1 MEIRINGK
9 KADITLEN
17 EKTIGDVMANLET
30 WLASSGH
37 RLSGI
42 SIDGKN
48 NDNRP
53 LVEIFSLQIETV
65 KTLELST
72 TSLAD
77 LYAATLLNLLEDI
90 KEFESLKIEDKNNY
104 FDSWKQRAQALF
116 ISEQMPDLFNFFVNL
131 FMYGTM
137 GAESVYAITE
147 ERLREVREPYPEFSK
162 LKPLLDETC
171 GRLLDLPLDI
181 QTGKDA
187 RASQTIQIFSGV
199 SEKILRI
206 LRQFDIQ
213 GFLSRNASGAETTD
227 SEKQIIQMIENF
239 GNIVK
244 ELLEAYE
251 RSDTVLVGDLAE
263 YEASPMLK
271 DLYEVI
277 ESSIDIKA
285 GTQWAQI

>member
-17 EKTIGDVMANLET
+17 EKTIGDIMASLEN

-48 NDNRP
+48 KNDQP
-53 LVEIFSLQIETV
+53 LVEIFSIKIDSV
-65 KTLELST
+65 KTLDLST

-90 KEFESLKIEDKNNY
+90 KEFESLKPDEKNNY

-131 FMYGTM
+131 FMYGAL

-147 ERLREVREPYPEFSK
+147 ERLREVREPHPEFSN

-171 GRLLDLPLDI
+171 DRLLDLPLDV

-187 RASQTIQIFSGV
+187 RAAQTIQIFSGV
-199 SEKILRI
+199 SEKVLRI

-213 GFLSRNASGAETTD
+213 GFLPRDNDES
-227 SEKQIIQMIENF
+227 QIVSMIENF

-251 RSDTVLVGDLAE
+251 RNDTVLVGDLAE
-263 YEASPMLK
+263 YEAAPRLK
-271 DLYEVI
+271 ELYELI
-277 ESSIDIKA
+277 ESNIDIKV
-285 GTQWAQI
+285 GN

>member
-17 EKTIGDVMANLET
+17 EKTIGEIMANLEN

-42 SIDGKN
+42 SIDGRN
-48 NDNRP
+48 EDTRP
-53 LVEIFSLQIETV
+53 LVEIFSLQVDSV
-65 KTLELST
+65 KTLDLVTS
-72 TSLAD
+72 SLAD

-90 KEFESLKIEDKNNY
+90 KEFESLKTEDKHNY

-116 ISEQMPDLFNFFVNL
+116 ISEQMGDLFNFYVNL

-137 GAESVYAITE
+137 GAETVYSITE
-147 ERLREVREPYPEFSK
+147 ERLREVREPNNEFSK
-162 LKPLLDETC
+162 IKPLLDETC
-171 GRLLDLPLDI
+171 GMLLDLPLDV

-187 RASQTIQIFSGV
+187 KASQTIQIFSGV
-199 SEKILRI
+199 AEKILRI

-213 GFLSRNASGAETTD
+213 GFLSHDDGES
-227 SEKQIIQMIENF
+227 QIISMIESF

-251 RSDTVLVGDLAE
+251 RNDTVLVGDLAE
-263 YEASPMLK
+263 YEASPRLK
-271 DLYEVI
+271 ELYEVI
-277 ESSIDIKA
+277 ESKINIKV
-285 GTQWAQI
+285 GN

>member
-17 EKTIGDVMANLET
+17 EKTIGEIMSSLDN

-42 SIDGKN
+42 SVDGKN
-48 NDNRP
+48 QNDRP
-53 LVEIFSLQIETV
+53 LVEIFSLQIDSV
-65 KTLELST
+65 KTLDIFT

-90 KEFESLKIEDKNNY
+90 KEFESLKTEDKHNY

-116 ISEQMPDLFNFFVNL
+116 ISEQMGDLFNFFVNL

-137 GAESVYAITE
+137 ASETVYSITE

-171 GRLLDLPLDI
+171 SLLLDLPLDI

-187 RASQTIQIFSGV
+187 KAAQTIQIFSGV
-199 SEKILRI
+199 SEKILRL

-213 GFLSRNASGAETTD
+213 GFLLRED
-227 SEKQIIQMIENF
+227 DERQIINMIEGF

-251 RSDTVLVGDLAE
+251 RNDTVLVGDLAE
-263 YEASPMLK
+263 YEAAPRLK
-271 DLYEVI
+271 ELYEVI
-277 ESSIDIKA
+277 LERTGEDAAVKE
-285 GTQWAQI
+285 TK